1 MHLMTRGR
9 DEKNKDSNFV
19 EIMAGSKETAKEY
32 NDNDGILKNSVWMP
46 SEASDDL
53 KN

>member
-1 MHLMTRGR
+1 MTRGR
-9 DEKNKDSNFV
+9 ADKKKENHYV
-19 EIMAGSKETAKEY
+19 EILAGSLELAKEY
-32 NDNDGILKNSVWMP
+32 NDNDGIKNCVRMP